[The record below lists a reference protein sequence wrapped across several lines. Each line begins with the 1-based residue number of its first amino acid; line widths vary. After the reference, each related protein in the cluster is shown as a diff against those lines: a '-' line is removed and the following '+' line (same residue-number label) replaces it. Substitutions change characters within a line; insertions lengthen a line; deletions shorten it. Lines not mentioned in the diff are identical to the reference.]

1 MSEARV
7 NNLSNESNTGGPT
20 ITGITTFSGT
30 NYFVPPV
37 GNTAQRPENPQ
48 KGALRFNTDTK
59 HLEYFKGDTIGW
71 VDVEATNEELN
82 GGHRGVMAGGDN
94 PGSPGQTHTIDY
106 ITISTLANAIDFGDL
121 TTGGNAGSGGRE
133 YLAMGPQASRTR
145 CLFAGGQG
153 FPSPNNE
160 TNVVDYITMASTG
173 NATDYGDLINSPSAG
188 MSCSSETRGVVMGGN
203 DAPTGQMDTI
213 QYTTIASTGNF
224 VDFGGDILAAA
235 SNGCAVSS
243 TTRGLA
249 NSGSLDVNTMQ
260 YITIATTGVDASDF
274 GDFPANQAPRSN
286 QCAGGNATRSVWGG
300 GTTPS
305 PSVNT
310 IVYYTMATLGNGV
323 DFGDL
328 TAPTN
333 GAGAVSS
340 PTRTVFTSGKRSNAF
355 SVTMDYVQIMTT
367 GNAVDFGDSTSAR
380 MTMGY
385 GSNGHG
391 GL

>member
-1 MSEARV
+1 MSEVRV

-20 ITGITTFSGT
+20 ISGITTFSGT

-37 GNTAQRPENPQ
+37 GTTAQRPANPEP
-48 KGALRFNTDTK
+48 GSIRFNTDTK
-59 HLEYFKGDTIGW
+59 HLEYFRGDGINW
-71 VDVEATNEELN
+71 VEVEATSEELD

-106 ITISTLANAIDFGDL
+106 ITISILSNAIDFGDL

-173 NATDYGDLINSPSAG
+173 NATDYGDLINSTSSHS
-188 MSCSSETRGVVMGGN
+188 SCSSETRGVVMGGN
-203 DAPTGQMDTI
+203 DAPSGATDAI

-224 VDFGGDILAAA
+224 VDFGGDLIAANG
-235 SNGCAVSS
+235 NGCAVSS

-249 NSGSLDVNTMQ
+249 NSGSLDVNT
-260 YITIATTGVDASDF
+260 
-274 GDFPANQAPRSN
+274 
-286 QCAGGNATRSVWGG
+286 
-300 GTTPS
+300 
-305 PSVNT
+305 
-310 IVYYTMATLGNGV
+310 IVYYTIATLGNGV

-340 PTRTVFTSGKRSNAF
+340 PTRMVVTSGKRSNAF

-367 GNAVDFGDSTSAR
+367 GNAVDFGDATSAR